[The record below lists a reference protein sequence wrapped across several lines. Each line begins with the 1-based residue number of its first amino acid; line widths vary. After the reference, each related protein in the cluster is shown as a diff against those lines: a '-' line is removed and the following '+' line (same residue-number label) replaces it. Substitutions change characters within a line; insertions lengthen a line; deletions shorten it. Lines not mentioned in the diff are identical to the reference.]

1 MRIIF
6 FISTLLF
13 FTAPCLSQDLTKEK
27 EVNNLF
33 SVAAGGTPTTI
44 GITYERILNNRKV
57 SLEIGARYL
66 LGGALGLNFY
76 PFKSFDKEK
85 FNHFV
90 GVRSSYNIQ
99 GSGGSRIV
107 NYLTIGTNY
116 LGSKKLYFS
125 IDFGPALVVQLTQNG
140 HIPFDQPQ
148 PDYPE
153 YLLGVYGGFKLGFGF

>member
-1 MRIIF
+1 MRLIF

-33 SVAAGGTPTTI
+33 SIAAGGTPTTI

-57 SLEIGARYL
+57 SLEIGAGL
-66 LGGALGLNFY
+66 LGGGLGMNFY
-76 PFKSFDKEK
+76 QFKSFGKEQ

-90 GVRSSYNIQ
+90 GVRSSFNIQ

-107 NYLTIGTNY
+107 NYLPIGTNY

-125 IDFGPALVVQLTQNG
+125 IDFGPALVVQLSHNG
-140 HIPFDQPQ
+140 HIPFYLPQ